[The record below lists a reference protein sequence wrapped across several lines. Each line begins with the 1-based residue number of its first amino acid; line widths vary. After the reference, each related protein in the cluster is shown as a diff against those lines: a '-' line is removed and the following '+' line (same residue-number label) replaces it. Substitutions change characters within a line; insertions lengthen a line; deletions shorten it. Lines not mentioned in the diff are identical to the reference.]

1 MPKKPDSEIIQMKIR
16 GKLFSWDLAKEWE
29 TVQDRKISFTEAS
42 TIFSDPYHLYLGVD
56 ENDQSRHRIVG
67 RSSAHRT
74 LIVIHCDIYDDIL
87 FCNEYRI
94 ITAFCANPDEKAK
107 YLDNVNNLASQD

>member
-1 MPKKPDSEIIQMKIR
+1 MKKPDSEIVRVTIR
-16 GKLFSWDLAKEWE
+16 GKLFSWDLSKEWE
-29 TVQDRKISFTEAS
+29 TVQARKLSFSEAA
-42 TIFSDPYHLYLGVD
+42 TIFSDPYHLYLGID
-56 ENDQSRHRIVG
+56 ENDPTRHRIVG

-94 ITAFCANPDEKAK
+94 ITAFSANPEEKTK
-107 YLDNVNNLASQD
+107 YLENVKNLAQAD